1 MNDDKKDINIEG
13 NITNAGNVNVG
24 GTQNFYGPVNIK
36 GSPEYPVTRVAIE
49 TIMDT
54 FNSATARLAHLC
66 GTFADTGISIP
77 RSDVDKIVDWISH
90 APTNQEEAKHKL
102 ALVTGKPGQG
112 KSVVM
117 QQLAVTI
124 QNNGYTVLGIKADD
138 LASIRQPLLSLDD
151 LAQLLQLPA
160 PIEQCIKKAA
170 DENLCIVLIDQLD
183 TLALTLNTDEQS
195 LRVITNLIDRLRQIP
210 NVKLVV
216 SCRDFE
222 RMNDPILGGIKV
234 DQSFSIGELQ
244 EDDINHVLQQLNQS
258 QMQELPRPL
267 QKLLKTPLYLDI
279 YAQIL
284 VSGENPD
291 PYELTTLQ
299 DLYGKLWKLRIEHT
313 DVNAPSPAQRRQA
326 IFHLVDQM
334 EKQRKLK
341 LHISTLDEYPEVR
354 QYLQRTGFIQ
364 EESHNVS
371 FLHQTLFSYC
381 YARKFINEQK
391 SLSSVVF
398 ASPQGFFERQ
408 LVIEVIQHL
417 RSTDLETYH
426 QEIEAMLFPSEDIH
440 LRYHLRLLLLK
451 WLAWQNEPTQQE
463 YSIVIRIERT
473 NLDDFQRWLRNT
485 GNNHGWLHWLE
496 NDISRWLSSSDNRV
510 NAMAVHYLA
519 NFRDT
524 DTTFVIE
531 HIKPY
536 LDRSQEWNQRIAWL
550 LQYIKNWEIANDA
563 IELLIHLVR
572 NGDISVKASNYTLV
586 SMANS
591 NAVAGCQL
599 LRLHGEISLRSYKD
613 LKSRQTDQYSRPFPE
628 DSLREAV
635 DSWEAR
641 GFISVVARSNPQ
653 AILDNLLSWF
663 LETAIVLT
671 DERESSR
678 PYYPSNW
685 FFNDLHEMPSAHH
698 NREGISLTQ
707 GILQALSN
715 LAHTNPEAFRKTV
728 SKLTPIEVRIVQQ
741 MLLAAFR
748 ANPSEYVADIYDFLT
763 GDPRRLYIQPDARL
777 LLGAVCEHSDES
789 LRKKWESFIF
799 SIPKKTADEE
809 EKSLEKWRRYFR
821 YWQSEILDFLMSIDN
836 ALLTD
841 NARLKK
847 LELLRLPEF
856 ENYEPSTR
864 WGHVFGGAV
873 EAPIPPKRQE
883 KLSDTDWLRILRK
896 YDDETDWGKPRKR
909 RHILEGGV
917 VEMSRALQEQ
927 VKQNPER
934 FYRLSK
940 KLDATISSQYISAI
954 IMGFAHHESNADP
967 HWMFELFQRFHSQIT
982 GYSRI
987 GVSNALAKMAPS
999 EVPDDIIDVLVSWA
1013 KDDPNPDCEDEKQKI
1028 GDILKHTTDF
1038 SDELINRAI
1047 NSVRSSVLEDVCRLL
1062 FSKVPAPLEQIYE
1075 IIRRGI
1081 EDNCASVRTIAVQ
1094 QLAQWQNITKDHHR
1108 SIELLE
1114 FALNEH
1120 IILLTTHPIHS
1131 FLNWLSFVNPDKALP
1146 YLQIMLEFP
1155 HENTV
1160 HIASQLIC
1168 VAGLYQKNG
1177 FEALVSNLHESKD
1190 AVIRRGAT
1198 VIYAQE
1204 IGNPEKTSICCE
1216 RLLNLMTDEDEQVRI
1231 QTTNCFRRLE
1241 SEHMWQLQNFF
1252 REFIKSPA
1260 LQHGGDDFIE
1270 YLTRSNLVTPEEQRL
1285 SLSLV
1290 QDLLEAVNTDLGNYD
1305 RGYFTMQRELTL
1317 YLRNL
1322 YDKTVDHQLR
1332 ENIMDLFDEMLRLGS
1347 DEALKMLQAE
1357 DLEWL
1362 PRL

>member
-1 MNDDKKDINIEG
+1 MNDDKKDIKIEG
-13 NITNAGNVNVG
+13 DVQGGNVNLG
-24 GTQNFYGPVNIK
+24 GIQNFYGPVNITD
-36 GSPEYPVTRVAIE
+36 STENTVTQVAVETTIE
-49 TIMDT
+49 A
-54 FNSATARLAHLC
+54 FNSATARLAHLR

-77 RSDVDKIVDWISH
+77 RNDVYKIVDWIRH
-90 APTNQEEAKHKL
+90 VPTNQEEAKHKL

-124 QNNGYTVLGIKADD
+124 QNIGYTVLGIKADD
-138 LASIRQPLLSLDD
+138 LASIHQPLLSLDD

-234 DQSFSIGELQ
+234 DQSFSIGGLQ
-244 EDDINHVLQQLNQS
+244 EDDINHVLQQLNQP

-267 QKLLKTPLYLDI
+267 QQLLKTPLYLDI
-279 YAQIL
+279 YAQIV

-291 PYELTTLQ
+291 PSELTTLQ
-299 DLYGKLWKLRIEHT
+299 DLYGKLWALRIERI
-313 DVNAPSPAQRRQA
+313 DVNAPSPAERRQA

-341 LHISTLDEYPEVR
+341 LHISTLDEYPEAR

-426 QEIEAMLFPSEDIH
+426 QELAAMLFPSDDER
-440 LRYHLRLLLLK
+440 LRYHLRLLLFK
-451 WLAWQNEPTQQE
+451 WLAWQNEPTEQE
-463 YSIVIRIERT
+463 YSLVIRIERT
-473 NLDDFQRWLRNT
+473 NLDDFQRWLRNS
-485 GNNHGWLHWLE
+485 GNNQGWFQWFK
-496 NDISRWLSSSDNRV
+496 NDIPRWLSSSDNRV
-510 NAMAVHYLA
+510 IAMAVHYLA

-531 HIKPY
+531 HIKSY
-536 LDRSQEWNQRIAWL
+536 LDRSQEWNQRTAWIVTRISNWKQADTAIDL
-550 LQYIKNWEIANDA
+550 LT
-563 IELLIHLVR
+563 HLVQK
-572 NGDISVKASNYTLV
+572 GSVAIQASNHVLID
-586 SMANS
+586 MAKT

-599 LRLHGEISLRSYKD
+599 LKLHGEISLRRYKE
-613 LKSRQTDQYSRPFPE
+613 LKSQQTDQYSKPFPE
-628 DSLREAV
+628 DSLRETV

-641 GFISVVARSNPQ
+641 AFMSVVARSNPQ
-653 AILDNLLSWF
+653 AILDHLLKWF
-663 LETAIVLT
+663 IETSILLT
-671 DERESSR
+671 DEKESSSR
-678 PYYPSNW
+678 YYPSNW

-707 GILQALSN
+707 GILQALSY
-715 LAHTNPEAFRKTV
+715 LAHTNPEGFRNNL
-728 SKLTPIEVRIVQQ
+728 SKLAPIEVRIVQQ
-741 MLLAAFR
+741 LILGAFR

-763 GDPRRLYIQPDARL
+763 GDERRLHIQPDARL
-777 LLGAVCEHSDES
+777 LLGVAYQQSDPM
-789 LRKKWESFIF
+789 LRGKWEDFIF
-799 SIPKKTADEE
+799 SIPRRRITNEKTWEV
-809 EKSLEKWRRYFR
+809 WRRYFI
-821 YWQSEILDFLMSIDN
+821 YQQQEQLDFLLSIDEN
-836 ALLTD
+836 LLSD
-841 NARLKK
+841 YARRKK
-847 LELLRLPEF
+847 HEIMRLPEF
-856 ENYEPSTR
+856 ENYEIIDGFKIST
-864 WGHVFGGAV
+864 FGAV
-873 EAPIPPKRQE
+873 EAPIPNNRQ
-883 KLSDTDWLRILRK
+883 KYLSDADWLRILRK

-909 RHILEGGV
+909 RHILDGGV
-917 VEMSRALQEQ
+917 VEMSRALLEQ
-927 VKQNPER
+927 VKLNPER

-940 KLDATISSQYISAI
+940 KFDATISSQYISAI
-954 IMGFAHHESNADP
+954 INGFAHHEANADP

-982 GYSRI
+982 GHSRI
-987 GVSNALAKMAPS
+987 GVSNALAKMAPA
-999 EVPDDIIDVLVSWA
+999 EVPDEIIDILVNWA
-1013 KDDPNPDCEDEKQKI
+1013 KDDPDPDCEDEQKKI
-1028 GDILKHTTDF
+1028 GEILNHTSEL
-1038 SDELINRAI
+1038 SDGLINRAI
-1047 NSVRSSVLEDVCRLL
+1047 NSVRSSALEDVCRIL
-1062 FSKVPAPLEQIYE
+1062 FSKHPTQLEQIYE
-1075 IIRRGI
+1075 IIRQGVA
-1081 EDNCASVRTIAVQ
+1081 DDCASVKTMAIQ
-1094 QLAQWQNITKDHHR
+1094 QLAQWQNLSNDR
-1108 SIELLE
+1108 DRPIELLE
-1114 FALNEH
+1114 EAINAH
-1120 IILLTTHPIHS
+1120 IILLTSRPIHNY
-1131 FLNWLSFVNPDKALP
+1131 LHWLSFAYPEKALP
-1146 YLQIMLEFP
+1146 YLQIMLEIP
-1155 HENTV
+1155 HENTQ
-1160 HIASQLIC
+1160 HIAAQLIC
-1168 VAGLYQKNG
+1168 VAGLYQKDG
-1177 FEALVSNLHESKD
+1177 FEALASSLHENENV
-1190 AVIRRGAT
+1190 VIRRAT
-1198 VIYAQE
+1198 ARIYAQE

-1231 QTTNCFRRLE
+1231 QTTNCFRRLKP
-1241 SEHMWQLQNFF
+1241 EHMWKLQNFF
-1252 REFIKSPA
+1252 REFTKSPA

-1290 QDLLEAVNTDLGNYD
+1290 QDLLEAVSTDLGNYD

-1332 ENIMDLFDEMLRLGS
+1332 ENIMDLFDEMLLLGS
-1347 DEALKMLQAE
+1347 DETLKMLQAE